1 VIKLADDLS
10 SGDHVCA
17 IPDSE
22 EHRDELNAEFVA
34 QGLARNEKVF
44 YFDDDGAP
52 VQDPLRTGQLTIVP
66 EQQTHDTFRI
76 SLGEIYRSVTGNVT
90 DALREGYRGARLT
103 GQMHAAV
110 APGARATLP
119 EYDGL
124 LDRLLQENRLTAL
137 CTYDHAHFSN
147 EQIEIMRAL
156 HRDHLA
162 PVGAYDDG
170 LMRIVRTGVA
180 SARLAGEVDHSN
192 RPKITTLLQT
202 SLDRALRSPDD
213 SPDVVLEMASVRF
226 IDVATAVGLVHA
238 AEMFPATHRLVLHR
252 VRPRV
257 QRILDRC
264 GAPFAAQLDV
274 RADHGADQDAEQ
286 EAQQEADAA
295 THSAATAIEQQVDR
309 GTGYEVGA

>member
-1 VIKLADDLS
+1 MIKLSDDLS

-17 IPDSE
+17 IPDSV

-34 QGLARNEKVF
+34 QGLARNEKIF
-44 YFDDDGAP
+44 YFDDDGAADAMLHRLDDDGAP
-52 VQDPLRTGQLTIVP
+52 VEEPLRTGQLTIVP
-66 EQQTHDTFRI
+66 EQQTQETFRV

-90 DALREGYRGARLT
+90 DALSEGYRGARLT

-110 APGARATLP
+110 SPRARASLP

-124 LDRLLQENRLTAL
+124 LDRLLQENLLTAL
-137 CTYDHAHFSN
+137 CTYDHAHYST

-180 SARLAGEVDHSN
+180 SARLAGEIDHSN
-192 RPKITTLLQT
+192 RPKITSLLQS
-202 SLDRALRSPDD
+202 SLDRALRAPDEAT
-213 SPDVVLEMASVRF
+213 DVFLDMSSVRF
-226 IDVATAVGLVHA
+226 VDVATAVGLVHA

-264 GAPFAAQLDV
+264 GAPFAPQLHV
-274 RADHGADQDAEQ
+274 
-286 EAQQEADAA
+286 
-295 THSAATAIEQQVDR
+295 TVDR
-309 GTGYEVGA
+309 ETAR